1 MPQTHAWSPLNWA
14 APCAPSSSGLSAS
27 PQRENDD
34 LSVCLCAGRRNE
46 DARSCRGG
54 SSVMGTVRDLPC
66 PHGQSAAANCASRR
80 RRLTGKPA
88 TESNLSLSAPAQRAV
103 RGGIGSFRACQRWAA
118 VGLCCG
124 QSLLSLRGDRRLV
137 QPGLPRRTVPPQ
149 SGRSPGRRAGT
160 RRTGSSA
167 CRERPD
173 RLSKRPPVVG
183 DLVSRCVRDQGT
195 HRDRRWSTPG
205 KQEAFVMAGNLFP
218 GRGT

>member
-1 MPQTHAWSPLNWA
+1 M
-14 APCAPSSSGLSAS
+14 
-27 PQRENDD
+27 
-34 LSVCLCAGRRNE
+34 SVCLCAGRRNE

-54 SSVMGTVRDLPC
+54 ASVMGTVRDLPC
-66 PHGQSAAANCASRR
+66 PHGQSAAANSASRR

-149 SGRSPGRRAGT
+149 SGRSPRRDAQNRIICVPRAARPSEQAAARS
-160 RRTGSSA
+160 RRSA
-167 CRERPD
+167 HFHANHQVELAID
-173 RLSKRPPVVG
+173 AKDGHIQFS
-183 DLVSRCVRDQGT
+183 
-195 HRDRRWSTPG
+195 
-205 KQEAFVMAGNLFP
+205 A
-218 GRGT
+218 